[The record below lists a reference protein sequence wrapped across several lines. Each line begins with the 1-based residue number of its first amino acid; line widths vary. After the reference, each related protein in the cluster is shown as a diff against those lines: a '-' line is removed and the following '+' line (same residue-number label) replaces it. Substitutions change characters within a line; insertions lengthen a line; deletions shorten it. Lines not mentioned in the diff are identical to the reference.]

1 MARRPIVENMDLL
14 RHLCQVS
21 APSGFEEPL
30 ISMIAERMRS
40 WSDQV
45 EIDRLGNVTGWLRS
59 QVSEA
64 QTVMIIAHMDEV
76 GFVVRK
82 VEESGLLRLW
92 RIGGIPE
99 KAMAGQAVLVCP
111 DGHDTIPGV
120 IGGRSHHVLTDDEKY
135 VVDPVIDV
143 FVDVGLRNRTE
154 VNAAGVSIGTP
165 VTWFPFFHL
174 TEAHVMSKALDNRVG
189 LYVMLE
195 LMRRLSGLPRT
206 VNVALA
212 ATVHEE
218 WSAWGSMPS
227 VGTVRP
233 DMAVVVDVAIASD
246 TPGMEPLTD
255 IKLGAGPAI
264 NTYLFHPRG
273 PHMGTIPNPKL
284 RKRLVETAEDGQ
296 IPYQLGTFYG
306 GVTDGS
312 TIQYL
317 GQGVP
322 VADVG
327 IPTRY
332 THYPVEV
339 ASLDDAEATIRLL
352 EQFLTRLPPQLDLAR
367 GRDRG

>member
-1 MARRPIVENMDLL
+1 MENLDLL
-14 RHLCQVS
+14 RHLCQAQ
-21 APSGFEEPL
+21 APSGFEESL
-30 ISMIAERMRS
+30 ISMVAARMRR
-40 WSDQV
+40 WTDEV
-45 EIDRLGNVTGWLRS
+45 EIDRLGNVTGWLRC
-59 QVSEA
+59 QLSEA

-82 VEESGLLRLW
+82 VEDSGLLRLW

-111 DGHDTIPGV
+111 DGHDTVPGV

-135 VVDPVIDV
+135 VVDPIIDV
-143 FVDVGLRNRTE
+143 FVDVGLRNRQE
-154 VNAAGVSIGTP
+154 ADAAGISIGTP

-174 TEAHVMSKALDNRVG
+174 TEAHVMSKALDNRLG
-189 LYVMLE
+189 LYVVLE
-195 LMRRLSGLPRT
+195 LMRRLSELSSS
-206 VNVALA
+206 VNVVLA

-218 WSAWGSMPS
+218 WSAWGAMPS
-227 VGTVRP
+227 ARTVRP

-255 IKLGAGPAI
+255 TRLGSGPVI

-273 PHMGTIPNPKL
+273 PHMGTIPNHKL
-284 RKRLVETAEDGQ
+284 RKRLVETAENDQ

-317 GQGVP
+317 GRGVP
-322 VADVG
+322 VLDVG

-339 ASLDDAEATIRLL
+339 ASLGDADATIRLL
-352 EQFLTRLPPQLDLAR
+352 ERFLTQLPPRLDLSR
-367 GRDRG
+367 G